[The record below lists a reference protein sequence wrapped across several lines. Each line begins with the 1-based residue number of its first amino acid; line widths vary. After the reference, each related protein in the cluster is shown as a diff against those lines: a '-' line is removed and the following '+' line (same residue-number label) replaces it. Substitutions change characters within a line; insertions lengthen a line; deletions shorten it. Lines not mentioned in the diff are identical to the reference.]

1 MQKQEKDLNKINNK
15 FWNFCKNNNSKLWF
29 ASFCLIIFATIFL
42 LVMAII
48 PNNPA
53 YSTTSFVYTNAM
65 YAVKFSSNLSSY
77 IVIFAP
83 AGWVA
88 FLLILITITLFV
100 IAFIVNWNNIK
111 AKYID
116 AKENK
121 KLIQTWIHYSFLISF
136 IVAFIILTIFII
148 IPPNYSNLQNY
159 YALQNWN
166 PIPEELQSASSFWF
180 SPTSWFSSG
189 VSIFVGGYIAVI
201 VLFTIFMTYACLGLL
216 VNYWLSKIPTIKFKF
231 SLSKEYFE
239 NIKKNNKIK
248 KQEKI
253 KIKQTQRMIEREEN
267 ILLRDLYKVNE
278 EVKVE
283 TSGDITQEQLQEQ
296 IKKNNEIKKRLEE
309 LNKEKQN
316 IRKQRDS
323 LSKFKTALNQ
333 LNDKKNTLRTNQ
345 KEKQKI
351 TIPDKELDEIF
362 KSLEID

>member
-148 IPPNYSNLQNY
+148 IPIYKIIMHYRIEIQYQRNYKVLQVFDSHQPHDFQVEY
-159 YALQNWN
+159 
-166 PIPEELQSASSFWF
+166 QS
-180 SPTSWFSSG
+180 
-189 VSIFVGGYIAVI
+189 
-201 VLFTIFMTYACLGLL
+201 LL
-216 VNYWLSKIPTIKFKF
+216 VD
-231 SLSKEYFE
+231 
-239 NIKKNNKIK
+239 
-248 KQEKI
+248 
-253 KIKQTQRMIEREEN
+253 
-267 ILLRDLYKVNE
+267 IL
-278 EVKVE
+278 
-283 TSGDITQEQLQEQ
+283 Q
-296 IKKNNEIKKRLEE
+296 
-309 LNKEKQN
+309 
-316 IRKQRDS
+316 
-323 LSKFKTALNQ
+323 
-333 LNDKKNTLRTNQ
+333 
-345 KEKQKI
+345 
-351 TIPDKELDEIF
+351 
-362 KSLEID
+362 

>member
-1 MQKQEKDLNKINNK
+1 MQKQEKDLTKINNK

-29 ASFCLIIFATIFL
+29 ASFCLIIFTTIFL
-42 LVMAII
+42 LVMAFM

-65 YAVKFSSNLSSY
+65 YAVKFSSNFGSY
-77 IVIFAP
+77 VVIFAP

-88 FLLILITITLFV
+88 LLLILITIALFI
-100 IAFIVNWNNIK
+100 IAFITNWNNIK
-111 AKYID
+111 TKYVV

-121 KLIQTWIHYSFLISF
+121 KLTKTWINYSFLISYL
-136 IVAFIILTIFII
+136 VAFIILSIFLF
-148 IPPNYSNLQNY
+148 IPPNYSSLQNY
-159 YALQNWN
+159 YALQNLN
-166 PIPEELQSASSFWF
+166 PTPEVLQSASSFWL

-189 VSIFVGGYIAVI
+189 AAIFVGGYIAII
-201 VLFTIFMTYACLGLL
+201 VLFTIFMTYASAGLL
-216 VNYWLSKIPTIKFKF
+216 INYWFSKIPAMKFKF
-231 SLSKEYFE
+231 SLSKEYFA
-239 NIKKNNKIK
+239 NLKKNNEIK

-278 EVKVE
+278 EVKPE
-283 TSGDITQEQLQEQ
+283 TLGDISQEQLQEQ

>member
-1 MQKQEKDLNKINNK
+1 MQEKEPKKINNK
-15 FWNFCKNNNSKLWF
+15 FWNFCKSNNSKLWLI
-29 ASFCLIIFATIFL
+29 SFCLTIFTTIFL
-42 LVMAII
+42 FVMAIM

-53 YSTTSFVYTNAM
+53 YSTTSFIYSNQM
-65 YAVKFSSNLSSY
+65 YAVKFSSDLSSY

-88 FLLILITITLFV
+88 FFLIIFTITFFV
-100 IAFIVNWNNIK
+100 IAFIVNWDNIK
-111 AKYID
+111 TKYVD

-121 KLIQTWIHYSFLISF
+121 KLTKNWINYSFLISF
-136 IVAFIILTIFII
+136 LLAFVIMMIFIFI
-148 IPPNYSNLQNY
+148 APNYSSLRNY
-159 YALQNWN
+159 YALLMQN
-166 PIPEELQSASSFWF
+166 PTPETLQSASSFWF

-189 VSIFVGGYIAVI
+189 VTNFTGGYIAII
-201 VLFTIFMTYACLGLL
+201 VLFTLFMSYGIIGLL
-216 VNYWLSKIPTIKFKF
+216 VNYWFSKIPAMKFNF

-239 NIKKNNKIK
+239 NLKKNNEIK

-253 KIKQTQRMIEREEN
+253 KIRQAQKMLEREEN
-267 ILLRDLYKVNE
+267 SLLRDLYKVNDE
-278 EVKVE
+278 IKPE
-283 TSGDITQEQLQEQ
+283 TSGDISQEQLQDQ

-323 LSKFKTALNQ
+323 LSKFKSALNQ
-333 LNDKKNTLRTNQ
+333 LNDKKNNLRTNQ